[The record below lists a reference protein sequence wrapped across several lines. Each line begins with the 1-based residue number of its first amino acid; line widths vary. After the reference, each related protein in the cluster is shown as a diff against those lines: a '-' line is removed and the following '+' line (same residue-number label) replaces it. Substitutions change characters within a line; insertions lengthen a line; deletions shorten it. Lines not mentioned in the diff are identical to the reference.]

1 MEKISVKHSVTVQV
15 LNSRNP
21 PIVVPGGLRFT
32 TVPCSNS
39 KHTFSPFSISAIA
52 KEVTVCPF
60 GVFLWLLERVLLY
73 PLLKESCP
81 SAGPELNS
89 TEMTN
94 R

>member
-1 MEKISVKHSVTVQV
+1 MNVTTQV
-15 LNSRNP
+15 LDIRNP

-32 TVPCSNS
+32 TEPCSNS
-39 KHTFSPFSISAIA
+39 KHTVSPFSISAIA
-52 KEVTVCPF
+52 KEVTVFPC

-73 PLLKESCP
+73 PRLKESCP

>member
-21 PIVVPGGLRFT
+21 PIVVPGGLRF
-32 TVPCSNS
+32 NS